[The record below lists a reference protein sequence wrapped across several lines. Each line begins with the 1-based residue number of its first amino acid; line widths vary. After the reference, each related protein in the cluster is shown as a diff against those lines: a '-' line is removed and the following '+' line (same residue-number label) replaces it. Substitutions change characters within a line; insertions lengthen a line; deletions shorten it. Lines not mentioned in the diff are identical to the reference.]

1 MNVRENILEGNIVDT
16 KQLKGKQKNKNV
28 NIFDIILSQTVKQD
42 KPTKIVDKKSLK
54 NLKNEKENLNALPLE
69 ENVNNLTFGLESLK
83 NHNNQSKNINLN
95 KNIPD
100 KISKNQDFTNNVNF
114 HKQKLET
121 IKNVEKEIDS
131 KLTNLENNI
140 KNQIDKSKLEDLKNT
155 QKELSD
161 NFKASKLDKN
171 LKLQDIL
178 SSLQNTKNQQKE
190 PEGVGLKHSLKD
202 SKLKD
207 LLKSQLN
214 VENKSDKI
222 NAFTLKEQKNEHKLD
237 DFLKKLEN
245 KEEKAENLKVNDDR
259 NLLINISKNVEQKND
274 VRTDVKTDTNTDKPN
289 KNEPFASAYQNAQSV
304 NYDIISGYNS
314 SKSFSDQQQ
323 NGQQTPQPNSH
334 VSNYI
339 TNFQINYQDTS
350 INATISKNIVN
361 MFIRSSDI
369 VFTPEMIDGIKNIL
383 ENSGYKDLRLTLRD
397 KEKVYKF
404 NFSDMNRTET
414 KKGINLVVWKRF
426 LYGYLYFL

>member
-1 MNVRENILEGNIVDT
+1 
-16 KQLKGKQKNKNV
+16 
-28 NIFDIILSQTVKQD
+28 LS
-42 KPTKIVDKKSLK
+42 
-54 NLKNEKENLNALPLE
+54 LE

-121 IKNVEKEIDS
+121 IKNIEKEIDS

-140 KNQIDKSKLEDLKNT
+140 KNQIDKSKLEDVKNT

-171 LKLQDIL
+171 LKLQNIL
-178 SSLQNTKNQQKE
+178 SSLQNQENSLKTENTKNQQKE
-190 PEGVGLKHSLKD
+190 PEEIGLKHSLKD

-214 VENKSDKI
+214 VENKTDKI

-259 NLLINISKNVEQKND
+259 NLLINISKNVEQK
-274 VRTDVKTDTNTDKPN
+274 TDTNTDKPN

-304 NYDIISGYNS
+304 NYDITSGYNS

-334 VSNYI
+334 VSNYT

-414 KKGINLVVWKRF
+414 KKGINLVV
-426 LYGYLYFL
+426 

>member
-1 MNVRENILEGNIVDT
+1 MNVRENILEGNIVDA

-42 KPTKIVDKKSLK
+42 KTTKIVDKKSLK
-54 NLKNEKENLNALPLE
+54 DLKNEKENLNALPLE

-140 KNQIDKSKLEDLKNT
+140 KNQIDKSKLEDVKNT

-178 SSLQNTKNQQKE
+178 SSLQNQENRLKTENTKNQRKE
-190 PEGVGLKHSLKD
+190 PEEVGLKHSLKD

-214 VENKSDKI
+214 VENKTDKI

-245 KEEKAENLKVNDDR
+245 KEEEKVENLKVKDDR
-259 NLLINISKNVEQKND
+259 NLLINISKNVEQ
-274 VRTDVKTDTNTDKPN
+274 KTDTNTDKPN

-304 NYDIISGYNS
+304 NYDITSGYNS

-334 VSNYI
+334 VSNYT

-414 KKGINLVVWKRF
+414 KKGINLVV
-426 LYGYLYFL
+426 

>member
-42 KPTKIVDKKSLK
+42 KTTKIVDKKSLK
-54 NLKNEKENLNALPLE
+54 DLKNEKENPNALSLE

-121 IKNVEKEIDS
+121 IKNIEKEIDS

-140 KNQIDKSKLEDLKNT
+140 KNQIDKSKLEDVKNT

-178 SSLQNTKNQQKE
+178 SSLQNQENRLKTENTKNQQKE
-190 PEGVGLKHSLKD
+190 SEEVRLKYSLKD

-214 VENKSDKI
+214 VENKTDKI
-222 NAFTLKEQKNEHKLD
+222 NAFTVKEQKNEHKLD

-259 NLLINISKNVEQKND
+259 NLLINISKNVEQK
-274 VRTDVKTDTNTDKPN
+274 TDTNTDKPN

-304 NYDIISGYNS
+304 NYDITSGYNS

-334 VSNYI
+334 VSNYT
-339 TNFQINYQDTS
+339 TNFQINYQDTN

-414 KKGINLVVWKRF
+414 KKGINLVV
-426 LYGYLYFL
+426 

>member
-1 MNVRENILEGNIVDT
+1 
-16 KQLKGKQKNKNV
+16 
-28 NIFDIILSQTVKQD
+28 
-42 KPTKIVDKKSLK
+42 
-54 NLKNEKENLNALPLE
+54 NEKENPNALSLE
-69 ENVNNLTFGLESLK
+69 ENVNNLAFGLESLK
-83 NHNNQSKNINLN
+83 SNSQSRVVNVK
-95 KNIPD
+95 KNIPEETLR
-100 KISKNQDFTNNVNF
+100 KQNFTNSF
-114 HKQKLET
+114 EAMKD
-121 IKNVEKEIDS
+121 IKNNQEI
-131 KLTNLENNI
+131 KGI
-140 KNQIDKSKLEDLKNT
+140 VKNE
-155 QKELSD
+155 E
-161 NFKASKLDKN
+161 
-171 LKLQDIL
+171 
-178 SSLQNTKNQQKE
+178 
-190 PEGVGLKHSLKD
+190 VGLKHSLKD

-207 LLKSQLN
+207 LLKSHLN
-214 VENKSDKI
+214 VENKTDKI

-259 NLLINISKNVEQKND
+259 NLLINISKNVEQK
-274 VRTDVKTDTNTDKPN
+274 TDTNTDKPN

-304 NYDIISGYNS
+304 NYDITSGYNS

-334 VSNYI
+334 VSNYT

-414 KKGINLVVWKRF
+414 KKGINLVV
-426 LYGYLYFL
+426 